1 MTGRGNIRNL
11 EGMRFGR
18 LVVTGEHKRVKY
30 TTRWKCV
37 CDCGCVK
44 FVIGTDLTRGATRS
58 CGCFQKELVTS
69 INKARAIK
77 QAPT

>member
-18 LVVTGEHKRVKY
+18 LVVTGEHKRMRMC
-30 TTRWKCV
+30 TLWKCV
-37 CDCGCVK
+37 CSCGTEK
-44 FVIGTDLTRGATRS
+44 FISGQDLLRGATRS
-58 CGCFQKELVTS
+58 CGCLQKEMVTS